1 MVTTAGVKWGVVYF
15 GKLVFGEWEFSLKGV
30 NKSKKI
36 ISHPGGG
43 LLKSVLKVRNAW
55 VKVEW
60 VETEEEL
67 SVICI
72 AEIRVLRGTVFKMKV
87 EGREQNLEEHHKRK
101 YAMKRGCC

>member
-1 MVTTAGVKWGVVYF
+1 
-15 GKLVFGEWEFSLKGV
+15 
-30 NKSKKI
+30 
-36 ISHPGGG
+36 
-43 LLKSVLKVRNAW
+43 
-55 VKVEW
+55 